1 MDASTITAPD
11 LKNQFEADRVLRG
24 TLAHRLPSSRYQD
37 ARNVLRDEG
46 SRQQQRYASQ
56 SHHKQPYHERS
67 HPKPSPEDAWGQPQ
81 HVTPVPAHWG
91 PSRRAF
97 TKQGIIHRSQAR
109 PDAAHSRLVQMALVH
124 LLAPE
129 APGLAPLIATTD
141 VAVHTLMRTGSAAH
155 LERLVPRLTS
165 RDPDTSALCDIWGRS
180 HSLSAPD
187 TSMRATHSEG
197 KWRLHGRTYARAS
210 TYPDAALVLAQ
221 DESETRHL
229 FLLDKP
235 AATSGVHIHAAV
247 PSAMHPAA
255 PSATLRLD
263 NVSAEH
269 LQSDVERVGPAP
281 FLQHV
286 WDAVL
291 SVSHM
296 RRVLALAR
304 GAAETWRVQD
314 KELAHSALIQETLAD
329 MQARYESAFNLT
341 YRSVRLLDAT
351 ENGDESSTPLLQPMA
366 LLAKHHAMMQG
377 AEVARAALQV
387 WGRSARRTS
396 NGLHAALAPV
406 HDRAVAYGTTH
417 DLALTFLHTL
427 EHQQQF
433 RELRSDL
440 KETLTGCSVETLIG
454 PMKDAVMA
462 FKDANDW
469 LNNARDGGG
478 ETLEAGAHRFAVTVG
493 HALSIA
499 FMIEQ
504 ADWSLRE
511 DQDGRPA
518 AAVKRFS
525 NTHINHIS
533 NLDPHDAYVL
543 TWDFNCPTLF
553 ECHSG
558 AQPGASQE
566 TLSAVFGS

>member
-1 MDASTITAPD
+1 MDASTITAPN
-11 LKNQFEADRVLRG
+11 LQNQFEADRVLRG
-24 TLAHRLPSSRYQD
+24 MLAHRLPPSRYQD
-37 ARNVLRDEG
+37 ARDALHNEG
-46 SRQQQRYASQ
+46 SRQQQRYVAQ
-56 SHHKQPYHERS
+56 SHHEQPYHEKSPPR
-67 HPKPSPEDAWGQPQ
+67 PSPEDAWGQPQ
-81 HVTPVPAHWG
+81 RVAPAPPHWG

-97 TKQGIIHRSQAR
+97 TQHGIIHRSQAR

-165 RDPDTSALCDIWGRS
+165 RDPDTSALCGIWGRS
-180 HSLSAPD
+180 HSLSAPN
-187 TSMRATHSEG
+187 TPIRATHSEG
-197 KWRLHGRTYARAS
+197 RWRLHGRTYARAS
-210 TYPDAALVLAQ
+210 TYPDAVLVLAQ
-221 DESETRHL
+221 DESGTRHL
-229 FLLDKP
+229 FLLDQP
-235 AATSGVHIHAAV
+235 AATSGVHIHAPV
-247 PSAMHPAA
+247 YSAIHPAA

-263 NVSAEH
+263 SVPAEH
-269 LQSDVERVGPAP
+269 LQSGVERAGPAP
-281 FLQHV
+281 FLQHI

-304 GAAETWRVQD
+304 GAAKTWRVQD
-314 KELAHSALIQETLAD
+314 KELAYSALIQETLAD

-341 YRSVRLLDAT
+341 YRSVRLLDDT
-351 ENGDESSTPLLQPMA
+351 EKGDESSAPSLQLMA

-377 AEVARAALQV
+377 AEIARAALQV
-387 WGRSARRTS
+387 WGQSAGRAS
-396 NGLHAALAPV
+396 NGLHAVLAPV

-417 DLALTFLHTL
+417 DLALNFLHTL
-427 EHQQQF
+427 EHKQQF
-433 RELRSDL
+433 GVLRRDL
-440 KETLTGCSVETLIG
+440 KETLIG
-454 PMKDAVMA
+454 PMKGAVMA

-469 LNNARDGGG
+469 LKNARDDGG
-478 ETLEAGAHRFAVTVG
+478 ETLEAGAHRFATTVG
-493 HALSIA
+493 RVLSIA
-499 FMIEQ
+499 FMIEH

-511 DQDGRPA
+511 NQDGRPA
-518 AAVKRFS
+518 AAVKRFL
-525 NTHINHIS
+525 NMHINHIS

-558 AQPGASQE
+558 TEPGASQE
-566 TLSAVFGS
+566 ALSAVFES